1 MRVRILLVVVAVAI
15 GSMVMS
21 APAGAA
27 KAPDP
32 CKLLK
37 TSEIQ
42 EQFGATV
49 AAPKKGLKTAATV
62 TCTWDVEP
70 SATLPDGTVTATIM
84 FVNGDAAYNG
94 LKGESGI
101 EVASELPKAI
111 YQPSTGALMVLKG
124 KTLVTVQGVFL
135 RTSPITKV
143 DVKPQLVPLA
153 KIAVKRA

>member
-1 MRVRILLVVVAVAI
+1 VRVRMVFVAVAAMA
-15 GSMVMS
+15 GAVLVPS
-21 APAGAA
+21 AAHAA

-37 TSEIQ
+37 GSEIQ
-42 EQFGATV
+42 QQFGAAVGT
-49 AAPKKGLKTAATV
+49 PEKGLKTAVSA

-84 FVNGDAAYNG
+84 YINGDVAYNG
-94 LKGESGI
+94 LKKESGY
-101 EVASELPKAI
+101 ETATELPNAL
-111 YQPSTGALMVLKG
+111 YHPTTGALMVLKG

-135 RTSPITKV
+135 KTSPITKV

-153 KIAVKRA
+153 KLAVKRA